1 MLGSF
6 LGDVCPS
13 FCARLEKRPPF
24 KMPGQV
30 VHNSCDDPVEFARG
44 CCRAVRVGVLHIGDK
59 VPHYLL
65 RGGIP
70 APVRVC
76 VSHNV

>member
-1 MLGSF
+1 
-6 LGDVCPS
+6 
-13 FCARLEKRPPF
+13 
-24 KMPGQV
+24 
-30 VHNSCDDPVEFARG
+30 
-44 CCRAVRVGVLHIGDK
+44 VLHIGDK

>member
-1 MLGSF
+1 M
-6 LGDVCPS
+6 VAKCV
-13 FCARLEKRPPF
+13 A
-24 KMPGQV
+24 
-30 VHNSCDDPVEFARG
+30 
-44 CCRAVRVGVLHIGDK
+44 K
-59 VPHYLL
+59 VA